1 MFLVLRRGAVETLE
15 RAAVLGG
22 AAAVACVRSFEIDPE
37 WRERPGK
44 VCLRA
49 RNPAQWEAVLEEP
62 HALAGDPQGES
73 VAALPPRRRS
83 ERGPLLERLQ
93 AMSSDLGPAPDRARG
108 RAARVSPTCSTRR
121 WR

>member
-49 RNPAQWEAVLEEP
+49 RTAEHGRA
-62 HALAGDPQGES
+62 
-73 VAALPPRRRS
+73 
-83 ERGPLLERLQ
+83 LERLHR
-93 AMSSDLGPAPDRARG
+93 PAPQHEEHPQRIPQR
-108 RAARVSPTCSTRR
+108 RRYAATAITRR
-121 WR
+121 